1 MQKQANMDWDDIR
14 HFLAVA
20 REGQILR
27 AARRLGV
34 SQAKL
39 SRRIAALEA
48 ALGQRVLD
56 RTTRGSVLTEQGRA
70 LFTAAE
76 RVEAEL
82 VTIAAELA
90 GPDDVTGTVRIGT
103 PDGFGAAFLAPR
115 LGALRAVN
123 PGLRVQL
130 VPVPRSFSLSEREA
144 DVAIMVGRPDKGRLR
159 VRRLTDY
166 TLGVYAARG
175 YLARHGTPHSPPDL
189 RDHDLVGYVED
200 LMQTPELAYTAEVH
214 RDWRTTVEIA
224 TAVGQLAAV
233 RSGAGIGVLHDFM
246 AAGDPDLVLLFP
258 DLRILRTYWTVWHEN
273 LRADRPVQAVVAFLD
288 AAARAERALF
298 LRAPHENGPRD
309 GGP

>member
-1 MQKQANMDWDDIR
+1 MQKRLNMDWDDVR

-20 REGQILR
+20 RDGQILG
-27 AARRLGV
+27 AARRLGIR
-34 SQAKL
+34 QAKL

-48 ALGQRVLD
+48 ALGQRLLD
-56 RTTRGSVLTEQGRA
+56 RTTRGSALTEQGRA
-70 LFTAAE
+70 LFAAAE
-76 RVEAEL
+76 RVEADL
-82 VTIAAELA
+82 LTVAAELA
-90 GPDDVTGTVRIGT
+90 GPEDVTGTVRIGT

-166 TLGVYAARG
+166 TLGVYASRG
-175 YLARHGTPHSPPDL
+175 YLARRGTPASPADL
-189 RDHDLVGYVED
+189 RAHDLVGYVED
-200 LMQTPELAYTAEVH
+200 LMQTPELAYATEVQ
-214 RDWRTTVEIA
+214 RDWRATVEIA

-246 AAGDPDLVLLFP
+246 AASLPDLVLLFP
-258 DLRILRTYWTVWHEN
+258 DLRILRTYWSVWHEN
-273 LRADRPVQAVVAFLD
+273 RRADRPVQAVVAFLD
-288 AAARAERALF
+288 AAARAERGLF
-298 LRAPHENGPRD
+298 LRA
-309 GGP
+309 